1 MKLCPVAN
9 TKRIEIHSSRSC
21 EMEMTFNPA
30 AAAAVAAAA
39 AGLAVVAPQGDT
51 VVASRAE

>member
-39 AGLAVVAPQGDT
+39 ASFSYIFPPF
-51 VVASRAE
+51 